1 MDTWALILL
10 PLIGLVPVIVAAMA
24 VRGVVE
30 RTTLAGEAWAS
41 AAQQCGLHFSTEPGP
56 HSQRLRE
63 EAALS
68 DLLPA
73 LMSRTIWGN
82 NLYEDIQQEIW
93 GDFHGGV
100 LSVQNVF
107 LTSRDSGL
115 HSMRAGAFW
124 ETPLP
129 LEFSIR
135 RRGLFGLGTLKGLFS
150 AGRSLKTG
158 DQIFD
163 RAFEVH
169 STRPDE
175 LSRVLTPEVRQALL
189 SLNSHVER
197 LEVNPR
203 GIFWSRANPE
213 KDADPM
219 TDALR
224 ATINSSETFVRAA
237 QSALLT
243 HGDDEAFDAA
253 HAVKETS
260 TPEARRG
267 ASAVQFKAILED
279 EDVSTPRVTLPAFQ
293 SDDDGQD
300 AEDDAASE
308 VVTVGARR
316 THRDS

>member
-1 MDTWALILL
+1 MDTWMLILL
-10 PLIGLVPVIVAAMA
+10 PLVGLVPVVVAAMA

-30 RTTLAGEAWAS
+30 RTTLTGEAWAS
-41 AAQQCGLHFSTEPGP
+41 AAQQCGLQFSTEPGP
-56 HSQRLRE
+56 HAQRLRE
-63 EAALS
+63 EPALS
-68 DLLPA
+68 DPIPA
-73 LMSRTIWGN
+73 LMSRTTMGN
-82 NLYEDIQQEIW
+82 HLYEDVQQEIW

-107 LTSRDSGL
+107 LTSNSGQ
-115 HSMRAGAFW
+115 HAMRAGAFW
-124 ETPLP
+124 EAPLS

-150 AGRSLKTG
+150 AGRTLKTG
-158 DQIFD
+158 DQSFD
-163 RAFEVH
+163 RAFEVR

-189 SLNSHVER
+189 SLNRHVER
-197 LEVNPR
+197 VEVNRR
-203 GIFWSRANPE
+203 GIFWSRVKPE
-213 KDADPM
+213 KDADAM

-224 ATINSSETFVRAA
+224 ATVHGSEVLVRAA

-253 HAVKETS
+253 HAVKETGV
-260 TPEARRG
+260 PEARRG
-267 ASAVQFKAILED
+267 ASAVQFKANLDD
-279 EDVSTPRVTLPAFQ
+279 ESVSTPRVTFPTFQ
-293 SDDDGQD
+293 SDDDGQE

-308 VVTVGARR
+308 VATVGARR